1 MDEVDWQCRSS
12 AGEVRITSVGG
23 MAVPEKLGIGVVRH
37 RPLEDGQ
44 ERPDTSL
51 FISKA
56 HTTKSNLA

>member
-1 MDEVDWQCRSS
+1 
-12 AGEVRITSVGG
+12 

-51 FISKA
+51 FTSTA